1 MCCRELKMNL
11 DFQDQK
17 KIAEILARIS
27 YFLHPDIIS
36 KIQDCNRESKEEFE
50 KILKKSIHDEEV
62 VGRLMDKYLFDGSDC
77 VFPFTRRHIGDEGHI
92 NGRYDR
98 LKYYTREWAI
108 IDDNEFPR
116 HIWTFLLIDRCF
128 NGERW
133 ISSGASNFELAHVFN
148 HKRNGDTTAMD
159 EFFCEPHEDFHKTQY
174 LFTSAANVVMIPKGM
189 AKPTDGLGL
198 VQKMFFQRMM
208 DLYGNSILKSK
219 PEYSLSDE
227 ELKLYQNLEWKVP
240 FRPDDWSRK
249 IDDLNKY
256 RIRRIECI
264 MTKHMIE
271 NGCADLNLE

>member
-1 MCCRELKMNL
+1 MYCKELRVDF

-17 KIAEILARIS
+17 RIAGILARIS
-27 YFLHPDIIS
+27 YFLHPDIVS
-36 KIQDCNRESKEEFE
+36 KIQECNRESKEEFE
-50 KILKKSIHDEEV
+50 KILKKSIQDEEV

-128 NGERW
+128 NGEKW
-133 ISSGASNFELAHVFN
+133 KNSGASNFELAHVFN

-159 EFFCEPHEDFHKTQY
+159 EFFRVPHEDFHKVQY

-189 AKPTDGLGL
+189 AKPTDALRL

-208 DLYGNSILKSK
+208 DLYGYSILKSK
-219 PEYSLSDE
+219 PEYSLSVE
-227 ELKLYQNLEWKVP
+227 ELKLYRNLEWKAP
-240 FRPDDWSRK
+240 FRPDNWSER

-256 RIRRIECI
+256 RIRRVEGI
-264 MTKHMIE
+264 MAKHVVE
-271 NGCADLNLE
+271 NGHADLNLE